1 MRLSGDRQAIRVD
14 TVGRKPARLA
24 VATQGPIRARDSQAS
39 YAKPFADEDA
49 ASPGCWFQPPR
60 VPSGE
65 AERAI

>member
-24 VATQGPIRARDSQAS
+24 AATQRSFRARDNQAS

-60 VPSGE
+60 VPSRE
-65 AERAI
+65 TERAI